1 MTTMELNLR
10 KEYLY
15 DLIKGM
21 DEERLSKVETY
32 IKRLC
37 LAKQKESLYPW
48 APDEAELTCKIAE
61 SEVDFNN
68 GDYCTQKA
76 LKKKLQKKLASWYK
90 KSNGLNMQKNHLL
103 KYQIFDTRQSPD
115 KLMDLFR

>member
-32 IKRLC
+32 IKPC
-37 LAKQKESLYPW
+37 QAKGESLS
-48 APDEAELTCKIAE
+48 L
-61 SEVDFNN
+61 
-68 GDYCTQKA
+68 G
-76 LKKKLQKKLASWYK
+76 
-90 KSNGLNMQKNHLL
+90 
-103 KYQIFDTRQSPD
+103 TR
-115 KLMDLFR
+115 RG

>member
-37 LAKQKESLYPW
+37 LAKQWGLLYAKSAEEKTTKKVGFMVKEIQWSKH
-48 APDEAELTCKIAE
+48 AEE
-61 SEVDFNN
+61 SFTEISDIR
-68 GDYCTQKA
+68 Y
-76 LKKKLQKKLASWYK
+76 
-90 KSNGLNMQKNHLL
+90 
-103 KYQIFDTRQSPD
+103 
-115 KLMDLFR
+115 

>member
-48 APDEAELTCKIAE
+48 APDEAELTCKLFAIADSKIEQLKVWNYFLNHAKSAEEKTTKKVGFMVKEIQWSKHAEE
-61 SEVDFNN
+61 SFTEISDIR
-68 GDYCTQKA
+68 Y
-76 LKKKLQKKLASWYK
+76 
-90 KSNGLNMQKNHLL
+90 
-103 KYQIFDTRQSPD
+103 
-115 KLMDLFR
+115 

>member
-37 LAKQKESLYPW
+37 SPTSKKATNYRRTPSVEELESM
-48 APDEAELTCKIAE
+48 IAE
-61 SEVDFNN
+61 SEEN
-68 GDYCTQKA
+68 YEK
-76 LKKKLQKKLASWYK
+76 
-90 KSNGLNMQKNHLL
+90 GLYIEEEEMNKFFESM
-103 KYQIFDTRQSPD
+103 R
-115 KLMDLFR
+115 

>member
-37 LAKQKESLYPW
+37 LAKQRRVFILGHQ
-48 APDEAELTCKIAE
+48 TR
-61 SEVDFNN
+61 
-68 GDYCTQKA
+68 
-76 LKKKLQKKLASWYK
+76 
-90 KSNGLNMQKNHLL
+90 LN
-103 KYQIFDTRQSPD
+103 
-115 KLMDLFR
+115 

>member
-37 LAKQKESLYPW
+37 SPTSKKATNYPW
-48 APDEAELTCKIAE
+48 MPSVEELESMIA
-61 SEVDFNN
+61 
-68 GDYCTQKA
+68 
-76 LKKKLQKKLASWYK
+76 
-90 KSNGLNMQKNHLL
+90 
-103 KYQIFDTRQSPD
+103 
-115 KLMDLFR
+115 

>member
-37 LAKQKESLYPW
+37 SPTSKKATNYPW
-48 APDEAELTCKIAE
+48 TPSVKELESMIAE
-61 SEVDFNN
+61 SEEN
-68 GDYCTQKA
+68 YEK
-76 LKKKLQKKLASWYK
+76 
-90 KSNGLNMQKNHLL
+90 GLYIEEEEMNKFFESM
-103 KYQIFDTRQSPD
+103 R
-115 KLMDLFR
+115 

>member
-1 MTTMELNLR
+1 MELNLR
-10 KEYLY
+10 KKYLY

-48 APDEAELTCKIAE
+48 APDEAELK
-61 SEVDFNN
+61 N
-68 GDYCTQKA
+68 
-76 LKKKLQKKLASWYK
+76 YK
-90 KSNGLNMQKNHLL
+90 KSWLHGKRNPMV
-103 KYQIFDTRQSPD
+103 
-115 KLMDLFR
+115 

>member
-37 LAKQKESLYPW
+37 SPTSEKATNYPW
-48 APDEAELTCKIAE
+48 TPSVEELESMIAE
-61 SEVDFNN
+61 SEEN
-68 GDYCTQKA
+68 YEK
-76 LKKKLQKKLASWYK
+76 
-90 KSNGLNMQKNHLL
+90 GLYIEEEEMNKFFESM
-103 KYQIFDTRQSPD
+103 R
-115 KLMDLFR
+115 

>member
-1 MTTMELNLR
+1 MTTMKLNLR

-37 LAKQKESLYPW
+37 PPTSKKATNPWTPSVEELESM
-48 APDEAELTCKIAE
+48 IAE
-61 SEVDFNN
+61 SEEN
-68 GDYCTQKA
+68 YEK
-76 LKKKLQKKLASWYK
+76 
-90 KSNGLNMQKNHLL
+90 GLYIEEEEMNKFFESM
-103 KYQIFDTRQSPD
+103 R
-115 KLMDLFR
+115 

>member
-37 LAKQKESLYPW
+37 SPTSKKGN
-48 APDEAELTCKIAE
+48 ELPLDAIGRRIRIYD
-61 SEVDFNN
+61 SR
-68 GDYCTQKA
+68 
-76 LKKKLQKKLASWYK
+76 
-90 KSNGLNMQKNHLL
+90 
-103 KYQIFDTRQSPD
+103 I
-115 KLMDLFR
+115 

>member
-21 DEERLSKVETY
+21 DEERFSKVETY

-37 LAKQKESLYPW
+37 SPTSKKAPNYPW
-48 APDEAELTCKIAE
+48 TPSVEELESMIAE
-61 SEVDFNN
+61 SEEN
-68 GDYCTQKA
+68 YEK
-76 LKKKLQKKLASWYK
+76 
-90 KSNGLNMQKNHLL
+90 GLYIEEEEMNKFFESM
-103 KYQIFDTRQSPD
+103 R
-115 KLMDLFR
+115 

>member
-61 SEVDFNN
+61 SEVDFNMGFCN
-68 GDYCTQKA
+68 AKSAEEKTT
-76 LKKKLQKKLASWYK
+76 KKVGFMVKEIQWSKHAEESFTEISDIRY
-90 KSNGLNMQKNHLL
+90 
-103 KYQIFDTRQSPD
+103 
-115 KLMDLFR
+115 

>member
-37 LAKQKESLYPW
+37 SPTSKKATNFPWRPSVEELESM
-48 APDEAELTCKIAE
+48 IAE
-61 SEVDFNN
+61 SEEN
-68 GDYCTQKA
+68 YEK
-76 LKKKLQKKLASWYK
+76 
-90 KSNGLNMQKNHLL
+90 GLYIEEEEMNKFFESM
-103 KYQIFDTRQSPD
+103 R
-115 KLMDLFR
+115 

>member
-10 KEYLY
+10 KKYLY

-48 APDEAELTCKIAE
+48 APDEAEN
-61 SEVDFNN
+61 V
-68 GDYCTQKA
+68 
-76 LKKKLQKKLASWYK
+76 
-90 KSNGLNMQKNHLL
+90 
-103 KYQIFDTRQSPD
+103 
-115 KLMDLFR
+115 

>member
-37 LAKQKESLYPW
+37 LAKQNEGLYPW
-48 APDEAELTCKIAE
+48 HQTR
-61 SEVDFNN
+61 
-68 GDYCTQKA
+68 
-76 LKKKLQKKLASWYK
+76 
-90 KSNGLNMQKNHLL
+90 LN
-103 KYQIFDTRQSPD
+103 
-115 KLMDLFR
+115 

>member
-37 LAKQKESLYPW
+37 SPTSKKAKNYPW
-48 APDEAELTCKIAE
+48 TPSVEELESMIA
-61 SEVDFNN
+61 
-68 GDYCTQKA
+68 
-76 LKKKLQKKLASWYK
+76 
-90 KSNGLNMQKNHLL
+90 
-103 KYQIFDTRQSPD
+103 
-115 KLMDLFR
+115 

>member
-76 LKKKLQKKLASWYK
+76 LKKKLQKSWLH
-90 KSNGLNMQKNHLL
+90 GINMQKNHLL

>member
-76 LKKKLQKKLASWYK
+76 LKKTTKKVGFMVKEIQWSKHAEESFTEISDIRY
-90 KSNGLNMQKNHLL
+90 
-103 KYQIFDTRQSPD
+103 
-115 KLMDLFR
+115 

>member
-1 MTTMELNLR
+1 MIFYFTGTGNSRWVAEALGTAFDEPLVSIADALNEG
-10 KEYLY
+10 K
-15 DLIKGM
+15 

-68 GDYCTQKA
+68 GDYCTQTA
-76 LKKKLQKKLASWYK
+76 LKKKLQKKLASW
-90 KSNGLNMQKNHLL
+90 
-103 KYQIFDTRQSPD
+103 
-115 KLMDLFR
+115 

>member
-21 DEERLSKVETY
+21 DEERIIESGDLYKTSMPCQAKGGPLSLGT
-32 IKRLC
+32 
-37 LAKQKESLYPW
+37 
-48 APDEAELTCKIAE
+48 DEAELTCKIAE

-76 LKKKLQKKLASWYK
+76 LKKKLQKKLASW
-90 KSNGLNMQKNHLL
+90 
-103 KYQIFDTRQSPD
+103 
-115 KLMDLFR
+115 

>member
-1 MTTMELNLR
+1 MRSFLDAKIHNIQIYTLSLSSLRNL
-10 KEYLY
+10 KNKSYDNDGIKFTEKYLY

-68 GDYCTQKA
+68 GDYCS
-76 LKKKLQKKLASWYK
+76 KK
-90 KSNGLNMQKNHLL
+90 
-103 KYQIFDTRQSPD
+103 R
-115 KLMDLFR
+115 

>member
-1 MTTMELNLR
+1 MTTMELNIR

-76 LKKKLQKKLASWYK
+76 LKKK
-90 KSNGLNMQKNHLL
+90 SNGLNMQKNHLL
-103 KYQIFDTRQSPD
+103 KYQIFDTRQLPD

>member
-1 MTTMELNLR
+1 MTTMALNLR
-10 KEYLY
+10 KKYLY

-76 LKKKLQKKLASWYK
+76 LKKKLQKKLASW
-90 KSNGLNMQKNHLL
+90 
-103 KYQIFDTRQSPD
+103 
-115 KLMDLFR
+115 

>member
-21 DEERLSKVETY
+21 DEERLSKVETN

-37 LAKQKESLYPW
+37 LAKQKGSLYPW
-48 APDEAELTCKIAE
+48 APDEAELT
-61 SEVDFNN
+61 V
-68 GDYCTQKA
+68 
-76 LKKKLQKKLASWYK
+76 
-90 KSNGLNMQKNHLL
+90 
-103 KYQIFDTRQSPD
+103 R
-115 KLMDLFR
+115 

>member
-21 DEERLSKVETY
+21 DEERLSKVETS

-37 LAKQKESLYPW
+37 SPTSTKATNYPW
-48 APDEAELTCKIAE
+48 TPSVEELESMIA
-61 SEVDFNN
+61 
-68 GDYCTQKA
+68 
-76 LKKKLQKKLASWYK
+76 
-90 KSNGLNMQKNHLL
+90 
-103 KYQIFDTRQSPD
+103 
-115 KLMDLFR
+115 

>member
-37 LAKQKESLYPW
+37 PWTPSVEELESM
-48 APDEAELTCKIAE
+48 IAE
-61 SEVDFNN
+61 SEEN
-68 GDYCTQKA
+68 YEK
-76 LKKKLQKKLASWYK
+76 
-90 KSNGLNMQKNHLL
+90 GLYIEEEEMNKFFESM
-103 KYQIFDTRQSPD
+103 R
-115 KLMDLFR
+115 

>member
-32 IKRLC
+32 IKRNELP
-37 LAKQKESLYPW
+37 LDAIGRRIRIYDSL
-48 APDEAELTCKIAE
+48 I
-61 SEVDFNN
+61 
-68 GDYCTQKA
+68 
-76 LKKKLQKKLASWYK
+76 
-90 KSNGLNMQKNHLL
+90 
-103 KYQIFDTRQSPD
+103 
-115 KLMDLFR
+115 

>member
-32 IKRLC
+32 IKTFVLSYF
-37 LAKQKESLYPW
+37 QKGNELPLDAIGRRIRIYDSL
-48 APDEAELTCKIAE
+48 I
-61 SEVDFNN
+61 
-68 GDYCTQKA
+68 
-76 LKKKLQKKLASWYK
+76 
-90 KSNGLNMQKNHLL
+90 
-103 KYQIFDTRQSPD
+103 
-115 KLMDLFR
+115 

>member
-32 IKRLC
+32 IKR
-37 LAKQKESLYPW
+37 
-48 APDEAELTCKIAE
+48 
-61 SEVDFNN
+61 
-68 GDYCTQKA
+68 A
-76 LKKKLQKKLASWYK
+76 L
-90 KSNGLNMQKNHLL
+90 LL
-103 KYQIFDTRQSPD
+103 PKRQRTT
-115 KLMDLFR
+115 LGRHR